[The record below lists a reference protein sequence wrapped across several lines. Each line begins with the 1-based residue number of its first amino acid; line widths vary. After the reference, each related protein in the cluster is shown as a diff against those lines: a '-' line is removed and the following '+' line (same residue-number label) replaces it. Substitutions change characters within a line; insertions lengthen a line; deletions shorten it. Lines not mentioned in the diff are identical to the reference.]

1 MTRTGATAAPEGKA
15 PTGTVGSRVA
25 RWLSPGRTLGA
36 GIALLLTA
44 AVVSLVL
51 AGTAGAAPA
60 PTSIPTPSS
69 SLYTPGLETP
79 IPGLL
84 HPPSPPASA
93 PAPTAS
99 ASASASAGVGAGSGS
114 GSGSGDGA
122 HDNGKETAAQ
132 KKAREEAEKKEKAK
146 EALDA
151 WNKRVDRYKADRRNG
166 GVLSAFEVT
175 DRDGNPVSSYRVYAD
190 TGSWTDWD
198 LKIESFLVDMMFL
211 GTKYAV
217 SFACFLLAW
226 SLAFKMAGLLLKPAL
241 TISNALYANVIVQIG
256 LPGLCLTYAGT
267 VAAWH
272 LMFGRRARGWGEA
285 AASLVIS
292 ALALTTLAA
301 PPQMLLSEQHGAV
314 GSARSLAVD
323 VAALILDNE
332 EAIHTPKTTT
342 NSGIDDSVPAG
353 TSAGDQIRSKAS
365 ALARPITDELVD
377 AFVVRPSELLSY
389 GQTFDGSCA
398 TQFRASRIQQAVA
411 DQWLDDTLQSGSD
424 AVSKKI
430 PWIGDT
436 VGDILTGATFS
447 TNEMIKEKVKSVGPV
462 SKFEKACVKGDVTS
476 LKKASMD
483 KVGGAFFILLA
494 SLLVCVFIVG
504 VDWMFLY
511 AQICIAKEA
520 MIAKCALA
528 IGVLPGPGRSWLWNR
543 ATTVLRYLALM
554 VLAVASLAVLIIVIK
569 AILNAPE
576 SDLPGGVTI
585 RFVVLDIVTISAFK
599 YRKQLV
605 RGGESLALRARTR
618 LGTSVFGGSAPTGL
632 GRPAPQR
639 RLGRRLLAGGMML
652 GALAAS
658 GGAYGYARGSTAL
671 AARLARGTGRM
682 IGGTARLTASGTRAA
697 VRGGL
702 TLGRAGLKSTV
713 GLPVYGPRAARRTG
727 AALAAIP
734 GHITGTAQNLQ
745 QRLAGIH
752 HQYAPP
758 AQQFVGEY
766 VHNLRSVGRLM
777 RGRRPLGPYTPPRQP
792 TPGPAAAGRRRA
804 TTPAATR
811 PPRPTPLAVPT
822 PARRRPVP
830 PRVPQPAASPAQAA
844 LQVRLHRIRNRTPAP
859 ARNNVRP
866 AAPAPAI
873 RRTPPPVG
881 VQPART
887 VATADRPRPL
897 VPAPPPTPRGI
908 GAPRTYTPED
918 AAAFLRHRAEQH
930 RLAQERRANQ
940 PSQPS
945 GPSTFIPDEPS

>member
-1 MTRTGATAAPEGKA
+1 MTRTQAAAVPQKKA
-15 PTGTVGSRVA
+15 LIGRVGVQAA
-25 RWLSPGRTLGA
+25 RWLSPGRSLGA
-36 GIALLLTA
+36 GIVLLLAA
-44 AVVSLVL
+44 AVASLVL

-60 PTSIPTPSS
+60 PTPSPS
-69 SLYTPGLETP
+69 PSLYTPGLETP
-79 IPGLL
+79 VPGLL
-84 HPPSPPASA
+84 HPPSPTV

-99 ASASASAGVGAGSGS
+99 ASAGAGTAG
-114 GSGSGDGA
+114 GGQDTT
-122 HDNGKETAAQ
+122 KETDAQ
-132 KKAREEAEKKEKAK
+132 KKAREEAEKKQKARQV
-146 EALDA
+146 LDQ
-151 WNKRVDRYKADRRNG
+151 WNKRVEKYKADRRNG

-175 DRDGNPVSSYRVYAD
+175 DRDGNPVSSYRIYAD
-190 TGSWTDWD
+190 TGSWSDWD
-198 LKIESFLVDMMFL
+198 LKIESFLVDGMFL
-211 GTKYAV
+211 GSKYAV

-241 TISNALYANVIVQIG
+241 TVSNALYANVIVQVG

-292 ALALTTLAA
+292 ALAITTLAA

-353 TSAGDQIRSKAS
+353 SSAGAQVRSKAS

-389 GQTFDGSCA
+389 GQTFDGKCA
-398 TQFRASRIQQAVA
+398 KAFRDSRIQQAVA
-411 DQWLDDTLQSGSD
+411 DQWLDDALNAGPN
-424 AVSKKI
+424 AVRKNV

-436 VGDILTGATFS
+436 LGSVLEGATFGP
-447 TNEMIKEKVKSVGPV
+447 NELVKEKVKAVGPIA
-462 SKFEKACVKGDVTS
+462 KFEKACVKGDVTS

-483 KVGGAFFILLA
+483 KVGGAFFVLLA
-494 SLLVCVFIVG
+494 SLLVCLFIVV

-543 ATTVLRYLALM
+543 AVTVLRYLALM
-554 VLAVASLAVLIIVIK
+554 VLAIASLAVLVVVIK

-599 YRKQLV
+599 YRKQLA
-605 RGGESLALRARTR
+605 RSTEGLALRARTR
-618 LGTSVFGGSAPTGL
+618 LGSSVFGGSAPADL
-632 GRPAPQR
+632 GQPTPR
-639 RLGRRLLAGGMML
+639 RSLGRRLLAGGVML

-671 AARLARGTGRM
+671 AARLARGTGRV
-682 IGGTARLTASGTRAA
+682 IGGTARLAAGTTRAA
-697 VRGGL
+697 VKGGL
-702 TLGRAGLKSTV
+702 KLGKTGLKSTV

-727 AALAAIP
+727 AALAAVP
-734 GHITGTAQNLQ
+734 GRVTGTAQSLQ

-766 VHNLRSVGRLM
+766 VHNLRSFGRLM
-777 RGRRPLGPYTPPRQP
+777 RGRRPLGPYTPPRRP
-792 TPGPAAAGRRRA
+792 ASGPAATGRRRA
-804 TTPAATR
+804 AAPAAMR
-811 PPRPTPLAVPT
+811 PPRPTPVTAPA

-844 LQVRLHRIRNRTPAP
+844 LQVRLHRIRNRAATPPLPPPAP
-859 ARNNVRP
+859 APVPRPAVRP
-866 AAPAPAI
+866 TRPARPARPAP
-873 RRTPPPVG
+873 RRRG
-881 VQPART
+881 GG
-887 VATADRPRPL
+887 RP
-897 VPAPPPTPRGI
+897 
-908 GAPRTYTPED
+908 
-918 AAAFLRHRAEQH
+918 
-930 RLAQERRANQ
+930 
-940 PSQPS
+940 
-945 GPSTFIPDEPS
+945 

>member
-1 MTRTGATAAPEGKA
+1 MTRTGAATAPRAGKA
-15 PTGTVGSRVA
+15 LIGRVGARAA

-44 AVVSLVL
+44 AVASLVL

-60 PTSIPTPSS
+60 PTPTPSP
-69 SLYTPGLETP
+69 SLYTPGLE
-79 IPGLL
+79 
-84 HPPSPPASA
+84 SPPAGLLPPKSSA
-93 PAPTAS
+93 SPAPNSS
-99 ASASASAGVGAGSGS
+99 ATGSTGAGQGNAA
-114 GSGSGDGA
+114 GGR
-122 HDNGKETAAQ
+122 HDGKETAAE
-132 KKAREEAEKKEKAK
+132 KKARDEAEKKEKAK
-146 EALDA
+146 QTLDA
-151 WNKRVDRYKADRRNG
+151 WNKRVEQYKADRRNG

-175 DRDGNPVSSYRVYAD
+175 DRDGNPVSSYRIYAG
-190 TGSWTDWD
+190 TGSWSDWD

-211 GTKYAV
+211 GDKYAV

-241 TISNALYANVIVQIG
+241 TVSNALYANVIVQIG

-292 ALALTTLAA
+292 ALAITTLAA

-314 GSARSLAVD
+314 GSARGLAVD

-353 TSAGDQIRSKAS
+353 NTAGAQVRSKAS

-389 GQTFDGSCA
+389 GQTFDGRCA
-398 TQFRASRIQQAVA
+398 QQFRDSRIQQAVA
-411 DQWLDDTLQSGSD
+411 DQWLDDALNAGPD
-424 AVSKKI
+424 AMRQNI
-430 PWIGDT
+430 PWIGGT
-436 VGDILTGATFS
+436 IGDLMKGATAG
-447 TNEMIKEKVKSVGPV
+447 TNDVIKEKVKASGPV
-462 SKFEKACVKGDVTS
+462 VKFEKACVKGDVTS
-476 LKKASMD
+476 LKQASMD
-483 KVGGAFFILLA
+483 KVGGAFFVLIA
-494 SLLVCVFIVG
+494 SLLVCAFIVV

-543 ATTVLRYLALM
+543 AVTVLRYLGLM
-554 VLAVASLAVLIIVIK
+554 VLAVASLAVLVVVIK

-585 RFVVLDIVTISAFK
+585 RFVVLDIVTISAFTF
-599 YRKQLV
+599 RKRLV
-605 RGGESLALRARTR
+605 RSTEGLALRARTR
-618 LGTSVFGGSAPTGL
+618 LGSSVLGGSAPVDL
-632 GRPAPQR
+632 GQPTLQR
-639 RLGRRLLAGGMML
+639 RGLGRRLLAGGVML

-658 GGAYGYARGSTAL
+658 GGAYGYARASTAL
-671 AARLARGTGRM
+671 ATRLAHSTGRM
-682 IGGTARLTASGTRAA
+682 IGGTARLAAGSTRAA

-702 TLGRAGLKSTV
+702 KLGKTGLKSTV

-727 AALAAIP
+727 AALAAVP
-734 GHITGTAQNLQ
+734 GRVTGTAQNLQ
-745 QRLAGIH
+745 QRLADIH

-758 AQQFVGEY
+758 AQEFVGEY
-766 VHNLRSVGRLM
+766 VHNLRSFGRLM
-777 RGRRPLGPYTPPRQP
+777 RGRRPLGPYTPPRRP
-792 TPGPAAAGRRRA
+792 TSGPAAAGRRRA
-804 TTPAATR
+804 TAPAVMR
-811 PPRPTPLAVPT
+811 PPRPTPLAVPA

-844 LQVRLHRIRNRTPAP
+844 LQMRLHRIRNRAATPPPPAP
-859 ARNNVRP
+859 APVSRP
-866 AAPAPAI
+866 AARPTRPARPARPAP
-873 RRTPPPVG
+873 RRRG
-881 VQPART
+881 GG
-887 VATADRPRPL
+887 RP
-897 VPAPPPTPRGI
+897 
-908 GAPRTYTPED
+908 
-918 AAAFLRHRAEQH
+918 
-930 RLAQERRANQ
+930 
-940 PSQPS
+940 
-945 GPSTFIPDEPS
+945 